1 MGFLLL
7 YVDQASSL
15 SLKNSDL
22 SGASVKTSG
31 QPTVCL
37 LRSQARRGPLGGKVV
52 VGGGRWGGGRWSEKH
67 WASDEAARSSSP

>member
-1 MGFLLL
+1 M
-7 YVDQASSL
+7 DQASSL

-52 VGGGRWGGGRWSEKH
+52 VGEAEGSEKH
-67 WASDEAARSSSP
+67 WARDEAAQEF